1 MPVFDEL
8 RPTPDRARETLFN
21 WLQPVI
27 EGARCLDLFAGSGA
41 LGFEALSRG
50 AAEVTMIENR
60 RELAE
65 NLREQARQLQCHS
78 LNIIHGDALQFL
90 AGADTPYDLVFVD
103 PPFSLDLHEK
113 TCQLL
118 LDSGCLQKTAL
129 VYLETDG
136 NIPVLP
142 EFEVYKQSKAAAVN
156 FALLRGSQQ
165 AP

>member
-1 MPVFDEL
+1 MVE
-8 RPTPDRARETLFN
+8 
-21 WLQPVI
+21 
-27 EGARCLDLFAGSGA
+27 S
-41 LGFEALSRG
+41 
-50 AAEVTMIENR
+50 R
-60 RELAE
+60 RELAD
-65 NLREQARQLQCHS
+65 NLQEHARQLQCES
-78 LNIIHGDALQFL
+78 LNIVHGDALQYL
-90 AGADTPYDLVFVD
+90 AGVDTLFDVVFID

-113 TCQLL
+113 ICQLL